1 MKAIEH
7 LQAVVLAGGSGTR
20 FWPLLDRIGP
30 SNFKFEAG
38 VLLWQTFDRL
48 SPLIQSEC
56 HWMVVGQAHAEGCR
70 TASEFQ
76 TTRFGEP
83 CSRNTAA
90 AIGLAAPPLHDD
102 ADAVMAILPADHH
115 VRDGRH
121 FVAQLK

>member
-20 FWPLLDRIGP
+20 FWPLSRPHRPKQLLNLSGQ
-30 SNFKFEAG
+30 G

-70 TASEFQ
+70 TAVPDISNHQ
-76 TTRFGEP
+76 VVGG
-83 CSRNTAA
+83 A
-90 AIGLAAPPLHDD
+90 L
-102 ADAVMAILPADHH
+102 LP
-115 VRDGRH
+115 
-121 FVAQLK
+121 